1 MVSPKRQPLVFTS
14 CFVRQRVEVSGNPN
28 RDLLHVVVPSTK
40 KVAVE
45 AESAKL
51 FSPPLLLADLDK
63 I

>member
-28 RDLLHVVVPSTK
+28 RDLLVVPSTK

-51 FSPPLLLADLDK
+51 FSPPFLLADLDK